1 MGIFGR
7 RKTALGLD
15 VGSAWT
21 KLVEVDHGGARPEVV
36 GVAAARAPAGAVVDG
51 EIADPDLVTESV
63 RELVA
68 LAGASGPDVVLAM
81 GGHDVFV
88 KKAEVERAKGAA
100 LRGAVQELAERHVPF
115 DLASV
120 ELDYHVLDPIG
131 NGGRV
136 EVLLVAAKKDAVAAK
151 VEAVAATGL
160 NPVLVDVETFALHNA
175 FTCNHGGSGE
185 GTVALVNVRR
195 DSATVNVL
203 EDDLPLVA
211 RDLPVGAGGWP
222 NALDNESSPLAGAL
236 DNESSPLA
244 GALDNESSPLAGA
257 PHPATEEAAAKLAD
271 AVGRTSAFLAAR
283 RSPTGLGQVFLSGS
297 GACVPGLAESLARRI
312 GVETRLANPFE
323 RVPVRSGARC
333 RGVSLNAAAPMLML
347 ALGLALRTP

>member
-88 KKAEVERAKGAA
+88 KKAEVARAKGAA
-100 LRGAVQELAERHVPF
+100 LQGAVQELAERHVPF

-120 ELDYHVLDPIG
+120 ELDYHVLDPTG

-222 NALDNESSPLAGAL
+222 NALDNESSPLAGAP
-236 DNESSPLA
+236 DN
-244 GALDNESSPLAGA
+244 GSSPLAGA
-257 PHPATEEAAAKLAD
+257 PDPATEEAAAKLAD

-333 RGVSLNAAAPMLML
+333 RGVSLDAAAPMLML

>member
-68 LAGASGPDVVLAM
+68 RAGASGPDVVLAM

-88 KKAEVERAKGAA
+88 KKAEVARAKGAA

-211 RDLPVGAGGWP
+211 GDLPVGAGGWP
-222 NALDNESSPLAGAL
+222 NALDNESSPLAGAP
-236 DNESSPLA
+236 DN
-244 GALDNESSPLAGA
+244 GSSPLAGA
-257 PHPATEEAAAKLAD
+257 PDPATEEAAAKLAD

-333 RGVSLNAAAPMLML
+333 RGVSLDAAAPMLML

>member
-63 RELVA
+63 RGLVA

-100 LRGAVQELAERHVPF
+100 LQSAVQELAERHVPF

-160 NPVLVDVETFALHNA
+160 NPVLMDVEAFALHNA

-222 NALDNESSPLAGAL
+222 DALDNGSP
-236 DNESSPLA
+236 
-244 GALDNESSPLAGA
+244 PLAGA
-257 PHPATEEAAAKLAD
+257 PDPATEEAAAKLAD

-323 RVPVRSGARC
+323 RVPMRSGARC
-333 RGVSLNAAAPMLML
+333 RGVSLDAAAPMLML